1 MTKVEL
7 YKYFDKKYVEL
18 KKLLE
23 YDDSDMPNIVLIDV
37 FTEILSYSRDQKLV
51 IPGYDLDEIFAQWSL
66 EEGVDDFNPDEVV
79 RTWDVYSDITFKMAQ
94 KEIVVPPEFAEIN
107 EYFER
112 LFWPD
117 IFEEEE
123 KTFCKYYP

>member
-79 RTWDVYSDITFKMAQ
+79 RTWDVYST
-94 KEIVVPPEFAEIN
+94 IN
-107 EYFER
+107 SNNF
-112 LFWPD
+112 LSSCSGTPHSVS
-117 IFEEEE
+117 
-123 KTFCKYYP
+123 

>member
-1 MTKVEL
+1 MTKEEL
-7 YKYFDKKYVEL
+7 YKYIDKQYVEW
-18 KKLLE
+18 KKWLE
-23 YDDSDMPNIVLIDV
+23 IDDSDLPNIALIDV
-37 FTEILSYSRDQKLV
+37 FREILSYSREQKLV
-51 IPGYDLDEIFAQWSL
+51 IPGYDLEEIFAQWSL

-123 KTFCKYYP
+123 